1 MKLTQVFSC
10 QVHTLNLSEVCAANK
25 LWPIIRNYFQWFTI
39 TQAFFQIN
47 ESKDCKPLPLKQMLI
62 TKDLAPFYFLGSQ
75 NYAIFKLILNKW
87 PLIFHIE
94 AQGSI
99 QYSWKDWK
107 NKIMLLNFEQIFFLI
122 ITCFKYIHVNKYGFS
137 KTRNAL

>member
-25 LWPIIRNYFQWFTI
+25 LWPITRNYFQWFTI

-87 PLIFHIE
+87 PLI
-94 AQGSI
+94 I

-107 NKIMLLNFEQIFFLI
+107 NKIMLLNFKQIFFNYHML
-122 ITCFKYIHVNKYGFS
+122 
-137 KTRNAL
+137 